1 MLSLQPSSCIVHNFP
16 WYCHPVLI
24 TNLPMLSLPLQEE
37 KWRAVLPLSSA
48 AHGSM
53 SSCRSFRTGR
63 TQLLLAKHSH
73 KSSLTH
79 PTCEAVSL
87 HPITARTCVN
97 VVAVG
102 RLPQSFHSCGDK
114 TFKVTNRYVNSALWL
129 KDGQV
134 AWRQINKGI
143 SHKNTS
149 STLQR
154 GTCWTDTW
162 QWY

>member
-1 MLSLQPSSCIVHNFP
+1 MLSLQPSSCIIHNIP
-16 WYCHPVLI
+16 RHRHHILI
-24 TNLPMLSLPLQEE
+24 TNLPILSLPLQEE

-48 AHGSM
+48 AQGSM

-73 KSSLTH
+73 KSSFSH

-87 HPITARTCVN
+87 HPLTAPTCVD

-102 RLPQSFHSCGDK
+102 CLPQSFYSCGDK
-114 TFKVTNRYVNSALWL
+114 RFKVTGRYVNDALWS
-129 KDGQV
+129 KGGQF
-134 AWRQINKGI
+134 AWHQINKGI
-143 SHKNTS
+143 SHKNSS
-149 STLQR
+149 STLLR